1 MSVDIECTAAGF
13 ELRISL
19 RVPRGREEAFA
30 FFSDAHN
37 LERITPGFLKFRVLT
52 PAPIELREGVV
63 IDYTLRVRG
72 VPLRW
77 RSEITVWDPPHRFV
91 DRQVRGPY
99 RRWVHEHRFVSL
111 DGGGTLVED
120 RVEYAVP
127 GGRLVHALFV
137 KRDVQAIFAYRTAVL
152 REMFS

>member
-1 MSVDIECTAAGF
+1 M
-13 ELRISL
+13 
-19 RVPRGREEAFA
+19 

-63 IDYTLRVRG
+63 IDYALRVRG

>member
-1 MSVDIECTAAGF
+1 MSVDIERTDAGF

-37 LERITPGFLKFRVLT
+37 LERITPRFLKFRVLT

-63 IDYTLRVRG
+63 IDYALRVRG

-120 RVEYAVP
+120 RVEYTVP

>member
-63 IDYTLRVRG
+63 IDYALRVRG

>member
-1 MSVDIECTAAGF
+1 MSVDIKRTDAGF
-13 ELRISL
+13 ELRNSL

-37 LERITPGFLKFRVLT
+37 LERITPGFLEFRVLT

-63 IDYTLRVRG
+63 IDYALRVRG

-111 DGGGTLVED
+111 EGGGTLVED

-152 REMFS
+152 QEIFS

>member
-1 MSVDIECTAAGF
+1 MSIDIERTVAGF
-13 ELRISL
+13 ELTSSL
-19 RVPRGREEAFA
+19 RAPRGREEAFA

-37 LERITPGFLKFRVLT
+37 LERTTPGFLKFRVLT
-52 PAPIELREGVV
+52 PAPIELREGVL
-63 IDYTLRVRG
+63 IDYALRVRG

-91 DRQVRGPY
+91 DRQVHGPY

-111 DGGGTLVED
+111 DGGDTLVED

-152 REMFS
+152 REIFS

>member
-1 MSVDIECTAAGF
+1 MSVDIKRTVAGF
-13 ELRISL
+13 ELTSSL
-19 RVPRGREEAFA
+19 RVPRGREEMFA

-63 IDYTLRVRG
+63 IDYALRVRG

-127 GGRLVHALFV
+127 GGRLVHALFI

-152 REMFS
+152 REIFS

>member
-1 MSVDIECTAAGF
+1 MSVDIKRTDAGF
-13 ELRISL
+13 ELRSSL
-19 RVPRGREEAFA
+19 RVPRGGEEAFA

-52 PAPIELREGVV
+52 PAPIELREGAL
-63 IDYTLRVRG
+63 IDYALRVRG

-77 RSEITVWDPPHRFV
+77 RSEITVWAPPHRFV

-99 RRWVHEHRFVSL
+99 RRWVHEHHFVSL
-111 DGGGTLVED
+111 EGGGTLVED

>member
-1 MSVDIECTAAGF
+1 MSVNVERTAAGF
-13 ELRISL
+13 ELTSSL

-52 PAPIELREGVV
+52 PAPIELREGVL
-63 IDYTLRVRG
+63 IDYALRVRG

-111 DGGGTLVED
+111 DGGDTLVED

-127 GGRLVHALFV
+127 GGRLVHTLFV

-152 REMFS
+152 REIFS

>member
-1 MSVDIECTAAGF
+1 MSVDIERTAVGF
-13 ELRISL
+13 ELTSSL

-52 PAPIELREGVV
+52 PAPIELREGVL
-63 IDYTLRVRG
+63 IDYALRVRG

-99 RRWVHEHRFVSL
+99 RRWVHEHRFVRL
-111 DGGGTLVED
+111 DGGDTLVED

-152 REMFS
+152 REIFS

>member
-1 MSVDIECTAAGF
+1 MSVDIERTAAGF
-13 ELRISL
+13 ELRSSL

-63 IDYTLRVRG
+63 IDYAMRVRG

-77 RSEITVWDPPHRFV
+77 QSEITVWDPPHRFV

-111 DGGGTLVED
+111 DGGGTLVKD
-120 RVEYAVP
+120 WVEYAVP

-152 REMFS
+152 REIFS

>member
-1 MSVDIECTAAGF
+1 MSVDVERIAAGF
-13 ELRISL
+13 ELTSSL
-19 RVPRGREEAFA
+19 WVPRGREETFA

-37 LERITPGFLKFRVLT
+37 LERITPRFLKFRVLT
-52 PAPIELREGVV
+52 PAPIELREGVL
-63 IDYTLRVRG
+63 IDYALRVRG

-111 DGGGTLVED
+111 DGGETLVED

-152 REMFS
+152 REIFS

>member
-1 MSVDIECTAAGF
+1 MSVDVERTAAGF
-13 ELRISL
+13 ELTSSL
-19 RVPRGREEAFA
+19 RVPWGREEAFA

-52 PAPIELREGVV
+52 PAPIELREGVL
-63 IDYTLRVRG
+63 IDYALRVRG

-77 RSEITVWDPPHRFV
+77 QSEITVWDPPHRFV

-111 DGGGTLVED
+111 DGGDTLVED

-152 REMFS
+152 REIFS

>member
-1 MSVDIECTAAGF
+1 MSVDLTRTAAGF
-13 ELRISL
+13 ELIASLRISCDQD
-19 RVPRGREEAFA
+19 EAFA

-37 LERITPGFLKFRVLT
+37 LERITPGFLRFRVLT
-52 PAPIELREGVV
+52 PAPIELREGAL
-63 IDYTLRVRG
+63 IDYALRVRG

-77 RSEITVWDPPHRFV
+77 QSEITVWDPPHRFI

-152 REMFS
+152 REVFS